1 MKKSLKKVIVGSVVV
16 LLCGA
21 TLAGCGSEP
30 KGAADKET
38 LKVAVTNFASTLEP
52 TENYFAWVVMRYG
65 AGETLTK
72 FEADMK
78 IGPWLASKWEVG
90 ADKKTWTITIDEKA
104 KFSNGRSVT
113 AEAVKASLERSFA
126 KSNRAT
132 TFFAYESMEAKGQQ
146 LIIRTDKEYPN
157 MPGLLADPLFLIVDV
172 QAEKEGRNF
181 AKEGP
186 IATGPYAVKS
196 FTKERAVMERNT
208 HYWNGEVPFKTVEI
222 PSIDDPNTRA
232 MALQSGDVD
241 MAVNIGPGEIDL
253 FKKAND
259 KFVVD
264 EISSLRTVLARINM
278 KGVLGDD
285 KVRAAVISAT
295 DRKSYADVLLKKT
308 FLPGSAPIPPSLD
321 YGFDVLK
328 DPNAYNVE
336 RAKKL
341 LAEAGYKDT
350 NGDGIV
356 DKDGK
361 NLTFDFVVYN
371 SRAELPLYAEAVQ
384 ADLKKIG
391 VDVKEKSVDYNLID
405 KMGQDGDYGMIIS
418 NIVTASTGDPIFFL
432 ANYWHTNVNG
442 SYPQNGSG
450 YSNATLDQLL
460 DVARVEFDPAKRRD
474 YAIQIQQIMMND
486 GASLFLGYPKTN
498 IVFGKYLQG
507 AKMFPSDYYW
517 ITNKIKK

>member
-1 MKKSLKKVIVGSVVV
+1 MKKSVKKLLVGGLAV

-21 TLAGCGSEP
+21 LLAGCGSDP
-30 KGAADKET
+30 KGASDKDT
-38 LKVAVTNFASTLEP
+38 LRVAVTNFASTLEP

-65 AGETLTK
+65 TGETLTK
-72 FEADMK
+72 FSEDMK
-78 IGPWLASKWEVG
+78 VVPWLALKWEV
-90 ADKKTWTITIDEKA
+90 APDKKTWTITINEKA
-104 KFSNGRSVT
+104 KFSNGRPVT

-132 TFFAYESMEAKGQQ
+132 TFFAYDSIEAKGQQ
-146 LIIRTDKEYPN
+146 LIIHTDKEYPN
-157 MPGLLADPLFLIVDV
+157 LPGLLADPLFLIVDV

-186 IATGPYAVKS
+186 IGTGPYAVKS
-196 FTKERAVMERNT
+196 FTKERAVMERNAN
-208 HYWNGEVPFKTVEI
+208 YWDGEVPFKTVEI

-241 MAVNIGPGEIDL
+241 MVVNIGPGEIDI

-295 DRKSYADVLLKKT
+295 DRANYAKVLLKDT

-321 YGFDVLK
+321 YGFNELK
-328 DPNAYNVE
+328 DPNAYNVD
-336 RAKKL
+336 RAKQL

-350 NGDGIV
+350 NGDGFV

-391 VDVKEKSVDYNLID
+391 VDMKVKSVDYNLID
-405 KMGQDGDYGMIIS
+405 KMGQEGDYGMLIS
-418 NIVTASTGDPIFFL
+418 NIVTANTGDPIFFL
-432 ANYWHTNVNG
+432 ANYWHSNVNG

-450 YSNATLDQLL
+450 YSNPTLDQLL
-460 DVARVEFDPAKRRD
+460 DEARVEFDPAKRRAD
-474 YAIQIQQIMMND
+474 AIQIQQIMMND
-486 GASLFLGYPKTN
+486 GAALFLGYPKTN
-498 IVFGKYLQG
+498 IVFAKYLQG